1 LNTFVNF
8 CFCVINKFKDQPKN
22 TLTLRLIYCLVSWYL
37 IMETRDAFEKSRAGW
52 QLRNIHFWNG
62 NGSQYSS
69 YVAFPLSCI
78 TENFYQTWLFEKLRD
93 CLIRNR
99 RCLPFARTWVH
110 SVFFVGFVL
119 PIVLDFCFVLS
130 SFCVL
135 CPMLPFSLDCSFLI
149 PLQFSITFICK
160 LVQDWSSR
168 LILTR

>member
-1 LNTFVNF
+1 MNTFVNF

-37 IMETRDAFEKSRAGW
+37 IMETRDAFENSRAGW

-69 YVAFPLSCI
+69 YVALPLSCI
-78 TENFYQTWLFEKLRD
+78 TENFYQTWLFEKLGD

-119 PIVLDFCFVLS
+119 PIVLRFLFCFVI
-130 SFCVL
+130 VL
-135 CPMLPFSLDCSFLI
+135 CLVLNVTLFSGLFLLDSPSVFYNVYL
-149 PLQFSITFICK
+149 
-160 LVQDWSSR
+160 
-168 LILTR
+168 